1 MKALQLWYEV
11 ERSRD
16 PAALEALLH
25 PDAIFISPILH
36 TPQCGRALTM
46 AYLTAA
52 MQVLGNEHFRY
63 VGEWRS
69 ENGAIL
75 EFTTRLGE
83 VEVNG
88 VDMLTF
94 NEANEQITHFK
105 VMLRPVKALEAVGMA
120 MMAALGR

>member
-1 MKALQLWYEV
+1 MKALERWYDV

-25 PDAIFISPILH
+25 PDAIFIGPILH
-36 TPQCGRALTM
+36 TPQRGRAVTM

-52 MQVLGNEHFRY
+52 MEVLGNEHFRY

-69 ENGAIL
+69 EHGAIL
-75 EFTTRLGE
+75 EFTTRLGG

-94 NEANEQITHFK
+94 DETNRQITEFK
-105 VMLRPVKALEAVGMA
+105 VMLRPAKALEAVGMA